1 MFLPFAFAEKPPT
14 RLKSISYRC
23 IFSWGYEACFSQ
35 VLSLTFKDSVHIPMP
50 LRKKKHLKSSH
61 LVMAIKEQIHQE
73 LLTLVNCSQ
82 SNKGGQNFLVKKKRE
97 RETRWS
103 LFQAIN
109 PSVFK
114 QPAAP
119 FPFGTYWNAHNW
131 FISGYTYTSVES
143 LLWLI

>member
-14 RLKSISYRC
+14 RLKSTSYRY

-82 SNKGGQNFLVKKKRE
+82 SNKGAKISWLKKRE
-97 RETRWS
+97 RE
-103 LFQAIN
+103 
-109 PSVFK
+109 K
-114 QPAAP
+114 QDEV
-119 FPFGTYWNAHNW
+119 Y
-131 FISGYTYTSVES
+131 SKQ
-143 LLWLI
+143 